1 VTAWFATFSSIRS
14 CSRGTGLAL
23 LLVTIVFVVGPAS
36 ARDDGRYA
44 NSPLKQW
51 FDNLKSEK
59 GLCCSDAD
67 GNVVK
72 DSDWETRDGQYRVM
86 IEGEWHDVPRDAV
99 ITAPNLYGRTMVWP
113 VKGLGRGSHSLLY
126 AGSNGLEDMSG
137 LSSYS
142 ERE

>member
-1 VTAWFATFSSIRS
+1 LATLSLIRS
-14 CSRGTGLAL
+14 CGRGTGLAL
-23 LLVTIVFVVGPAS
+23 SLVTVGFVIGPAF

-51 FDNLKSEK
+51 FDSLKSEK

-72 DSDWETRDGQYRVM
+72 DSDWESRDGRYRVM
-86 IEGEWHDVPRDAV
+86 IEGEWHDVPQDAV

-113 VKGLGRGSHSLLY
+113 VKAWGGVHIRCFIPG
-126 AGSNGLEDMSG
+126 AMG
-137 LSSYS
+137 
-142 ERE
+142 